1 MSDAEGTTG
10 NVTDETRPI
19 SVAEL
24 LARNG
29 KQVGATAGG
38 RRRRGVQ
45 GGISVAELTGDIPI
59 IRDDPPTG
67 SIPRTHAVPEPEPE
81 PAKVEP
87 KKAELKK
94 AEPKKA
100 ETKKVEPEKVA
111 PEKAEPPKVSSLRLD
126 DGPIGAF
133 GRPSSLRLDDI
144 APQVRE
150 PEPAAE
156 PVDRPTNR
164 NAMAWSTDEREPQLL
179 SGSTVA
185 GDLMRGA
192 HHGRDSRDEQ
202 ATDPVNNFPPVS
214 VDADEQEER
223 DDAEQSHE
231 PSIRRQWLVLLGQAV
246 VAVVAGALLFKG
258 FERLWDMMQWVA
270 FALSILVILGLVAMV
285 RILRKT
291 DDILSIVIAI
301 VVGVFVTMGPLVFL
315 LSKS

>member
-29 KQVGATAGG
+29 KQVAATAGG
-38 RRRRGVQ
+38 RRRRGVE
-45 GGISVAELTGDIPI
+45 GGISVAELTGEIPI

-67 SIPRTHAVPEPEPE
+67 SIPLTHAVSDPEPEL
-81 PAKVEP
+81 A
-87 KKAELKK
+87 K
-94 AEPKKA
+94 AEP
-100 ETKKVEPEKVA
+100 V
-111 PEKAEPPKVSSLRLD
+111 KAEPVKAEPVKMSSLRLD
-126 DGPIGAF
+126 DGAIGAF
-133 GRPSSLRLDDI
+133 GRPSSLRLDDL

-150 PEPAAE
+150 PELPAAPRAE
-156 PVDRPTNR
+156 PIDRPSDR
-164 NAMAWSTDEREPQLL
+164 NAMAWSSDEREPQLL

-185 GDLMRGA
+185 GDLMRGSR
-192 HHGRDSRDEQ
+192 HERDSRDDEQ
-202 ATDPVNNFPPVS
+202 ATDPVNNFPPVG
-214 VDADEQEER
+214 VDTGEHEDH
-223 DDAEQSHE
+223 DDAEQPHG

-246 VAVVAGALLFKG
+246 VAVIAGALLFKG